1 MNSLN
6 LFHIIRDKLKISDL
20 SFGKIVPARKS
31 LLVCLGILQG
41 QSLRIMKVTNNE

>member
-1 MNSLN
+1 MNSLT
-6 LFHIIRDKLKISDL
+6 LFHIIRDKLNSEL